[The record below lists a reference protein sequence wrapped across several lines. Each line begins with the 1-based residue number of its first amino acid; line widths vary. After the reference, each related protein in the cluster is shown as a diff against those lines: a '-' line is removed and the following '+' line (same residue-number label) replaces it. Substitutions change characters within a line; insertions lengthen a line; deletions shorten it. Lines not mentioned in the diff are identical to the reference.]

1 MIVGSGLDLVDVD
14 RIRRALEQ
22 FPQRFR
28 DRVFTQREV
37 AYCER
42 YRNRVERYA
51 SRFAAKEAGMK
62 ALGTGWRGG
71 IGWRDLEVVRPP
83 GSRPT
88 LEFHGV
94 AAKRAAALGVRHV
107 ALSLT
112 HTAVQAMAQVIL
124 ED

>member
-1 MIVGSGLDLVDVD
+1 MIVGSGLDLVEVD
-14 RIRRALEQ
+14 RIRRALDR

-28 DRVFTQREV
+28 DRVFTPREV

-42 YRNRVERYA
+42 YRNSVERYA

-94 AAKRAAALGVRHV
+94 APRRASALCGHHGG
-107 ALSLT
+107 LSLT
-112 HTAVQAMAQVIL
+112 HTLTQTKWLMNLVN
-124 ED
+124 